1 MRHNVLIGFVIC
13 LFVFL
18 HACYD
23 DRGNYDY
30 TDINEII
37 FEDIK
42 GINLDAW
49 NDYIAHVD
57 TLRLYPEFSSTMA
70 ADEAN
75 YSYEWKMI
83 PINADET
90 VVGDTINYVIAT
102 TRNLEWPI
110 ACDAGNYRC
119 FYTVTD
125 NTSGLCFTQKFY
137 LRISTLTTEGWMIL
151 CDQDGVARM
160 DMVVNM
166 NETEDIVSRNIWSES
181 DFNPGKPLQL
191 IYNFYAYD
199 PPSTVSLLVTD
210 KGTYN
215 MDRNDLH
222 VGEDNN
228 LRWQF
233 GAQPEQVHVRASG
246 ICLYD
251 YDWDADEYYPLYWTI
266 VDANG
271 DVYLNNV
278 SELGGLFDFPVNEID
293 GIRFEAAPFVG
304 VSYRYL
310 RQGMESLYVQSVL
323 LYDKT
328 NQRFMEVKAGA
339 GAPSVM
345 NFSGETLFAAEQ
357 KGRDMVF
364 LQSTTNAGLNY
375 AILQDAAGDYWYY
388 GIVLGS
394 NGTNTQTCYGKLEGP
409 EMENA
414 THFAFHPT
422 LNWLFYSTKDKIYK
436 VNLSGTTRDAQ
447 LVADLQGESI
457 SVLKFNPFV
466 AFRQYTSWQDN
477 RNFWLIV
484 GSSIDGE
491 SKDECGVMRVYEFDN
506 QWSNPAR
513 MTREYT
519 RLGNIIDIAY
529 KEFVS

>member
-1 MRHNVLIGFVIC
+1 MRNILMAWVAG

-18 HACYD
+18 SACYD
-23 DRGNYDY
+23 DKGNYDY
-30 TDINEII
+30 SDINEITI
-37 FEDIK
+37 DDIE
-42 GINLDAW
+42 GLNLGAW
-49 NDYIAHVD
+49 NDYIAYVD
-57 TLRLYPEFSSTMA
+57 TLRLYPKFSSSMA
-70 ADEAN
+70 ADESN
-75 YSYEWKMI
+75 YTYEWKI
-83 PINADET
+83 VPSNADEM
-90 VVGDTINYVIAT
+90 VVGDTVNYVIAT

-110 ACDAGNYRC
+110 SCDAGMYRC

-125 NTSGLCFTQKFY
+125 NASGLRFTQKFY
-137 LRISTLTTEGWMIL
+137 LRIATLTTEGWMVL
-151 CDQDGVARM
+151 CEQDGKARM

-166 NETEDIVSRNIWSES
+166 NENEDIISRNIWAES
-181 DFNPGKPLQL
+181 DFDPGKPDRL

-233 GAQPEQVHVRASG
+233 GAQPDEVHVRASG

-251 YDWDADEYYPLYWTI
+251 YDWNTDEYYPLYWTV
-266 VDANG
+266 VDDKG

-278 SELGGLFDFPVNEID
+278 SELGGLFDFPVNKID
-293 GIRFEAAPFVG
+293 GVPFEAAPFVG

-310 RQGMESLYVQSVL
+310 RQGMDKLFVQSVL

-328 NQRFMEVKAGA
+328 NQRFLEVKAGA

-345 NFSGETLFAAEQ
+345 TFSGTTMFTAEQ

-375 AILQDAAGDYWYY
+375 AILQDAAGDYYYY
-388 GIVLGS
+388 GIVLGA
-394 NGTNTQTCYGKLEGP
+394 NGVNTQSGYGKLEGTDV
-409 EMENA
+409 ENA

-436 VNLSGTTRDAQ
+436 VDLSNSSRNAE
-447 LVADLQGESI
+447 LVADLQGETI

-466 AFRQYTSWQDN
+466 AFRQYEAWQDN
-477 RNFWLIV
+477 RNFWLVV
-484 GSSIDGE
+484 GSNIDGE
-491 SKDECGVMRVYEFDN
+491 DETECGIMRVYEFDN
-506 QWSNPAR
+506 QWANPAR
-513 MTREYT
+513 LTKTHT
-519 RLGNIIDIAY
+519 RLGHIIDIAY
-529 KEFVS
+529 KESVN